1 MPESS
6 RPIRV
11 EIYSRP
17 GCHLCDEAKAVVEG
31 YREKY
36 SLVLESINVE
46 SSADLENRYG
56 EHIPVVLL
64 DGREAFRYRVDGSE
78 LERKLKALW
87 NK

>member
-6 RPIRV
+6 HPIRV

-64 DGREAFRYRVDGSE
+64 DGREAFRYRVDGNE